1 VEACL
6 NVIEDLDNKQL
17 ALSCVKILISLLE
30 FGFARRFIQNNGTA
44 TIFQLVSRCHSE
56 DRAMQNHAEI
66 VKNSLNLLILAK
78 AKDKGKSIKNKPT
91 FQCFSGFGVKC
102 VNADGMTTLLRLI
115 REPTKVRP
123 SALNLLKII
132 AGSPSCSKEIIPSL
146 HMLLTL
152 CQVAQGKKNT
162 GHVRIILQLIHK
174 VKNQLVIFLTF
185 TIRRLKYRRRMS
197 LKPCQCC
204 LLLSI

>member
-1 VEACL
+1 MFSVFNCASRASNQDCRAAAVYDQQERGIQTRIFIVCSFLKVNLIQFSSSKGVEACL

-78 AKDKGKSIKNKPT
+78 AKDKGICIKDLANNQEW
-91 FQCFSGFGVKC
+91 FRFWRQVRKC
-102 VNADGMTTLLRLI
+102 
-115 REPTKVRP
+115 
-123 SALNLLKII
+123 
-132 AGSPSCSKEIIPSL
+132 
-146 HMLLTL
+146 
-152 CQVAQGKKNT
+152 
-162 GHVRIILQLIHK
+162 
-174 VKNQLVIFLTF
+174 
-185 TIRRLKYRRRMS
+185 
-197 LKPCQCC
+197 
-204 LLLSI
+204 